1 MILET
6 DNYRILIEKKNINLP
21 KITNSEILENLLD
34 NRNIKNE
41 NNNDFLTDLDLDSIN
56 PYEFSDMKDA
66 VDTISNFIKLKKNR
80 IDQVEIKRNK

>member
-66 VDTISNFIKLKKNR
+66 VILFR
-80 IDQVEIKRNK
+80 ILLN